1 MYTPINEFI
10 GSDEFRQ
17 KAQQSGTDF
26 TRKRALPLALLIPL
40 LLNFRKGTI
49 QDELDQFF
57 ETLHRGNATLNIS
70 ASAFCQARRKLNP
83 ESLAQLNDK
92 LLDSVTERL
101 KQRRWHGF
109 RLLAVDGST
118 GRLPK
123 TEEVADYFGQP
134 SGSSVP
140 LARFSRLYDVLN
152 NLVIQADMAPYRT
165 GERELAAFYL
175 LDLKEDD
182 LLLYDRGYPAFW
194 LFALHHEE
202 KRHYCTRVKHGFH
215 TEVKQFIASGKKS
228 QTVMLQPGKQSAC
241 QCREYYLPDAPIPV
255 RFVRVQL
262 KSGEIEVLATSLTDE
277 SAYPASWFGK
287 LYQQRWGVE
296 ENYKREKQRMEIENF
311 SGRSPL
317 ILLQDFHA
325 KIFAQNMAS
334 IFVFLAQWLADERYR
349 KRKHT
354 YQVNF
359 ANAISKMKN
368 NIVRVFLQT
377 SPLELCWSLLERMA
391 SSVEAVRPDRSYP
404 RNLKEVRVP
413 GFQEN
418 YKRTR

>member
-1 MYTPINEFI
+1 M
-10 GSDEFRQ
+10 
-17 KAQQSGTDF
+17 
-26 TRKRALPLALLIPL
+26 
-40 LLNFRKGTI
+40 
-49 QDELDQFF
+49 
-57 ETLHRGNATLNIS
+57 
-70 ASAFCQARRKLNP
+70 
-83 ESLAQLNDK
+83 K
-92 LLDSVTERL
+92 LLTISDNQKVAVY
-101 KQRRWHGF
+101 RWRASQGFTMCSTTLWF
-109 RLLAVDGST
+109 RLT
-118 GRLPK
+118 WRPI
-123 TEEVADYFGQP
+123 
-134 SGSSVP
+134 VP
-140 LARFSRLYDVLN
+140 V
-152 NLVIQADMAPYRT
+152 
-165 GERELAAFYL
+165 ERELAAYYL

-182 LLLYDRGYPAFW
+182 LVLYDRGYPAFW
-194 LFALHHEE
+194 LFAFHHEE
-202 KRHYCTRVKHGFH
+202 NRHYCARVKHDFH
-215 TEVKQFIASGKKS
+215 AEVKQFIASGKKS
-228 QTVMLQPGKQSAC
+228 QTVMLQPSKQSAR

-255 RFVRVQL
+255 RLVRVML
-262 KSGEIEVLATSLTDE
+262 KSGEIEVLTTSLTDE

-296 ENYKREKQRMEIENF
+296 ENHKREKQRMEIENF

-349 KRKHT
+349 KRKHA

-368 NIVRVFLQT
+368 SIVRVFLQT

-391 SSVEAVRPDRSYP
+391 SSVEAVRHDRSYP